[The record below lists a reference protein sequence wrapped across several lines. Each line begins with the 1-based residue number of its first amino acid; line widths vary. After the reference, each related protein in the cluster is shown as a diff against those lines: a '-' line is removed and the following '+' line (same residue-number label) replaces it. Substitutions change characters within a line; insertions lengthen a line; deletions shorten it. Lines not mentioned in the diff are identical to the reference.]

1 MPKVR
6 GQWSASPIATPDQL
20 EDAREP
26 DKNERITTR
35 DARAGLASPDDKR
48 RQAVLDELEAIAAGE
63 ITDVLSWDALGRVE
77 FRDSSALE
85 PRSRKAI
92 KKVKVTP
99 NQFGNQ
105 VEVEMHDK
113 QAALRLLAK
122 HHALLEPSG
131 DQNRPSL
138 IGINLKGPQVISYEV
153 EDGDD

>member
-1 MPKVR
+1 MQTGR
-6 GQWSASPIATPDQL
+6 QY
-20 EDAREP
+20 
-26 DKNERITTR
+26 
-35 DARAGLASPDDKR
+35 AGPL
-48 RQAVLDELEAIAAGE
+48 IAAELRGP
-63 ITDVLSWDALGRVE
+63 A
-77 FRDSSALE
+77 
-85 PRSRKAI
+85 KAT
-92 KKVKVTP
+92 KNVKVTP